1 MAATAPD
8 LENPYVSDQPSAV
21 RRVDAREE
29 DAYWERWYSRQ
40 GYYKPGL
47 DYEDYAP
54 AYCVGYIGYAQYG
67 GAFEDAETW
76 LCANW
81 MRIKGDSRLELH
93 EARLAMRS
101 AWERLARRTERP
113 RALNITHRVRL
124 LRRQLG
130 IPSFK
135 LGGRLV
141 R

>member
-1 MAATAPD
+1 MRATAPD
-8 LENPYVSDQPSAV
+8 LEEPSNPTAAVSS
-21 RRVDAREE
+21 RVDAREE
-29 DAYWERWYSRQ
+29 DAYWERCYWRE
-40 GYYKPGL
+40 GYYQPGL

-81 MRIKGDSRLELH
+81 MRIKGDSRLNLD

-101 AWERLARRTERP
+101 AWERLARRTQSA
-113 RALNITHRVRL
+113 RAPARHLAVGL
-124 LRRQLG
+124 LRRRLR
-130 IPSFK
+130 IPAF
-135 LGGRLV
+135 LFGFRLM

>member
-1 MAATAPD
+1 MRATATNLDDPAD
-8 LENPYVSDQPSAV
+8 ATAAVSS
-21 RRVDAREE
+21 RVDAREE
-29 DAYWERWYSRQ
+29 DAYWERSYWRE

-76 LCANW
+76 LYANW
-81 MRIKGDSRLELH
+81 MRIKGDSRLSLD

-101 AWERLARRTERP
+101 AWERLACRAEPARARERRFSMG
-113 RALNITHRVRL
+113 L
-124 LRRQLG
+124 LRRRLA
-130 IPSFK
+130 IPAFRFST
-135 LGGRLV
+135 RLM